1 MAKTNRSSVE
11 LSNVNR
17 ELQKILNKGKVLIG
31 SKETIKALT
40 RKEAKII
47 IHASNCPETIRA
59 VFQDTK
65 ENEKLMIYEYPA
77 NSLEL
82 GLVCGKPY
90 PIASLG
96 ITDTGDSEILRLL
109 TPNANPKEKT
119 LNINR

>member
-1 MAKTNRSSVE
+1 MAKTNKNSVE

-17 ELQKILNKGKVLIG
+17 ELQKVFNKGKVRIG

-47 IHASNCPETIRA
+47 IHASNCPEGIRG
-59 VFQDTK
+59 VFEDTK
-65 ENEKLMIYEYPA
+65 ESGGMIIYEYPA

-82 GLVCGKPY
+82 GLACGKPY
-90 PIASLG
+90 PIASLS

-109 TPNANPKEKT
+109 SPNVHPKEKT
-119 LNINR
+119 LSFNR